1 METFRQKDSYFF
13 YKELLDRKDVP
24 RDYNN
29 IFDYSDA
36 TFFEAFAPDLK
47 QVVHCLDFKK
57 RLLGVI
63 DCEQDKDWENEQER
77 KSYASEE
84 EFFIDLVSQIQY
96 ISSLIH

>member
-1 METFRQKDSYFF
+1 MSYSSGGADKLCEHNLFSIMETFRQKDSYFF

-63 DCEQDKDWENEQER
+63 DCEQDKDWENE
-77 KSYASEE
+77 
-84 EFFIDLVSQIQY
+84 
-96 ISSLIH
+96 